1 MVGDLGHQTFGMLP
15 LAIQSSTADMASSAN
30 PVQHDTHG
38 KSLSLNLDSSIYGTL
53 AEIGAGQ
60 EVARWFMAVGGASGT
75 VAKTISAYDKTVSD
89 DIYGAGT
96 RYVSKERL
104 LDMLDHEYKLL
115 LDRLN
120 PARGKDTCFFV
131 FADSVAARNYE
142 GTNEQHG
149 WLGIRFQTEPGCQPS
164 QILLHINLCDSTA
177 QQQQQAIG
185 ILGVSLVY
193 AAFHQRSAMEIF
205 LGGLFEELSIA
216 RIEIDVI
223 DLNGPAFMD
232 QDARWWCLELLRR
245 GMAHVILFDARG
257 QVVEPSS
264 VLRKRPLLVMRGSFS
279 HPELFD
285 PTLFQAARGRLLA
298 EGVSFER
305 EPASLLE
312 MTIHHASLVEN
323 VVAPDMLAHVQQL
336 VSFGSV
342 IVTDYPETYLL
353 SRYLRRHSTEAVRFI
368 LSVAAAAK
376 IMHEVFYKSL
386 PGALLEG
393 LGKLLAT
400 NVKLY
405 VAPMPREA
413 FRTALTDLSGSLG
426 LKGSADSM
434 VTLNDLMPSVPI
446 LHLFEYLRASGR
458 IVALEPHSH
467 INNGCD

>member
-1 MVGDLGHQTFGMLP
+1 MATAN
-15 LAIQSSTADMASSAN
+15 AIQ
-30 PVQHDTHG
+30 HDAHG
-38 KSLSLNLDSSIYGTL
+38 KALSLNLDPSIYGTL

-60 EVARWFMAVGGASGT
+60 EVARWFLAVGGASGT

-104 LDMLDHEYKLL
+104 LDMLDHEYTLL

-120 PARGKDTCFFV
+120 TLRGKDTRFFV
-131 FADSVAARNYE
+131 FADTIAARNYQ

-149 WLGIRFQTEPGCQPS
+149 WLGIRFQAEPGSQPN

-177 QQQQQAIG
+177 QLQQQAIG
-185 ILGVSLVY
+185 ILGVSLIY
-193 AAFHQRSAMEIF
+193 AAFHQRSAMEAF
-205 LGGLFEELSIA
+205 LEGVFEELSIA
-216 RIEIDVI
+216 RIEIDII
-223 DLNGPAFMD
+223 DFDGPAFVD
-232 QDARWWCLELLRR
+232 QDDRAWCLELLRR
-245 GMAHVILFDARG
+245 QMAHAVVFDARG
-257 QVVEPSS
+257 KIVEPSS

-285 PTLFQAARGRLLA
+285 PTLFQAARRRLLA

-312 MTIHHASLVEN
+312 MTIHHASLREN
-323 VVAPDMLAHVQQL
+323 LATPDMLAHIQQL

-353 SRYLRRHSTEAVRFI
+353 SRYLRRHSTEPVRFI
-368 LSVAAAAK
+368 LGVAAAAK
-376 IMHEVFYKSL
+376 IMHEVFYRSL
-386 PGALLEG
+386 PGTLLEG
-393 LGKLLAT
+393 IGKLLAT
-400 NVKLY
+400 NVTLY

-413 FRTALTDLSGSLG
+413 FRTALSDLSGSIV
-426 LKGSADSM
+426 LKGSSDSI
-434 VTLNDLMPSVPI
+434 VTLNDLMPSVPT

-458 IVALEPHSH
+458 IVPLEPH
-467 INNGCD
+467 

>member
-1 MVGDLGHQTFGMLP
+1 
-15 LAIQSSTADMASSAN
+15 MASSSN
-30 PVQHDTHG
+30 PVHQDTHG
-38 KSLSLNLDSSIYGTL
+38 KALTLNLDSSIYGTL

-60 EVARWFMAVGGASGT
+60 EVARCFLAVGGASGT

-120 PARGKDTCFFV
+120 PARGKNTRFFV
-131 FADSVAARNYE
+131 FADTVAARNYQ

-149 WLGIRFQTEPGCQPS
+149 WLGIRFQSEPSSQPN

-177 QQQQQAIG
+177 QLQQQAIG
-185 ILGVSLVY
+185 ILGVNLIY
-193 AAFHQRSAMEIF
+193 AAFHQRSAMETF
-205 LGGLFEELSIA
+205 LGGLFEDLSVA
-216 RIEIDVI
+216 RIEIDLI
-223 DLNGPAFMD
+223 DFDGPAFAD
-232 QDARWWCLELLRR
+232 RDARGWCLDLLRR
-245 GMAHVILFDARG
+245 GMAHAIVFGARG

-264 VLRKRPLLVMRGSFS
+264 VLRRRALLVVRGSFS

-285 PTLFQAARGRLLA
+285 PTLFQAARHQLFA
-298 EGVSFER
+298 EGISFEL
-305 EPASLLE
+305 EPATLLE

-323 VVAPDMLAHVQQL
+323 LSPPDMLAHIQQL
-336 VSFGSV
+336 VCSGSV

-353 SRYLRRHSTEAVRFI
+353 SRYFRRHSTEPVRFI
-368 LSVAAAAK
+368 LGVAAVAK
-376 IMHEVFYKSL
+376 IMHEVFYRSL
-386 PGALLEG
+386 PGTLLEG
-393 LGKLLAT
+393 IGKLLAT

-413 FRTALTDLSGSLG
+413 FRAALAGLSGSITSKESG
-426 LKGSADSM
+426 DST
-434 VTLNDLMPSVPI
+434 VTLNDLTPTVPT

-458 IVALEPHSH
+458 IVALER
-467 INNGCD
+467 NFT